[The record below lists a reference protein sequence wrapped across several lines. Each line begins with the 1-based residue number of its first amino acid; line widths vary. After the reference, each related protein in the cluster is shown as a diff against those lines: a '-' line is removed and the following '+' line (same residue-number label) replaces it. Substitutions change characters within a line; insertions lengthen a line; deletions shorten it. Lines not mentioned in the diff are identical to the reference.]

1 MTLIL
6 FMPFKFLLSFIFL
19 RKMEI
24 KKIFNDYVR
33 FSPGVVLFLDRIGH
47 KNIQD
52 FNFCILTLICLMLT

>member
-19 RKMEI
+19 RRMEI

-33 FSPGVVLFLDRIGH
+33 FSPGVVFFLDRIRQ
-47 KNIQD
+47 KYSR
-52 FNFCILTLICLMLT
+52 F